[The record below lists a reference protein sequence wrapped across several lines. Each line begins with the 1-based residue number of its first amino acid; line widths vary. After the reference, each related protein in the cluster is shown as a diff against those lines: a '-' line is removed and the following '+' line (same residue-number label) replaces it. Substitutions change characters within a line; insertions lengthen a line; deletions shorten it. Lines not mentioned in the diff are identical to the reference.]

1 MLVNGDYRGSNY
13 TVSSDDEI
21 FNVSTLLSKTV
32 CQKFPPIKKQMH
44 QAMKDVGS
52 VYSNQIVKPIKKKP
66 SPKMT
71 VNMAGLG
78 YNNNSQLKGFNI
90 PSDVRNAQLSLQAS
104 SLTGLT
110 NLNTDATGKN
120 SGNSSG
126 INVSG
131 ISMANGHDKMK
142 HNSPNNSF
150 HSQKKGPS
158 MMHQATSGITTIRRP
173 PGHNLLPMVD

>member
-1 MLVNGDYRGSNY
+1 M
-13 TVSSDDEI
+13 
-21 FNVSTLLSKTV
+21 
-32 CQKFPPIKKQMH
+32 
-44 QAMKDVGS
+44 
-52 VYSNQIVKPIKKKP
+52 
-66 SPKMT
+66 
-71 VNMAGLG
+71 
-78 YNNNSQLKGFNI
+78 

-110 NLNTDATGKN
+110 NLNTDATGGK

-131 ISMANGHDKMK
+131 ISMTNGHDGKMK

-158 MMHQATSGITTIRRP
+158 MMHQATSGIATIRRP
-173 PGHNLLPMVD
+173 AGHNLLPMVD